1 MSNPFPGMDPYLEG
15 PLWNV
20 VHRNLID
27 ELARQLMTKL
37 PDRYLALTEERVV
50 LATHDPIEWTEPQ
63 VRYPDVGVYHDA
75 SETPDEGVATM
86 PGVTVTAPLV
96 LKAVMPESWTQPF
109 IEIRDAVSRELVT
122 SIEVL
127 SPTNKRGDGLAKY
140 QERRRELLAAPA
152 HFIEIDLL
160 RIGERF
166 PVTTPLP
173 SVPYFVFLS
182 RANRRPRIETWPIA
196 LDQPLPTIPIS
207 LLAGD
212 PDVTLDIQSA
222 LQTIYRLFKY
232 HRAADHSGTPRE
244 PLSPEQTAWAE
255 ERLRLAGLRQA
266 VE

>member
-50 LATHDPIEWTEPQ
+50 LATLDPIEWTERQ

-75 SETPDEGVATM
+75 GGIAGEATEAA
-86 PGVTVTAPLV
+86 GATATAPLV
-96 LKAVMPESWTQPF
+96 FKAMMPESLTQPF

-122 SIEVL
+122 VIEVI
-127 SPTNKRGDGLAKY
+127 SPTNKRGDGLAKD
-140 QERRRELLAAPA
+140 QDRRRELLVGPA
-152 HFIEIDLL
+152 HLIEIDLL

-182 RANRRPRIETWPIA
+182 RANRRPRVETWPIA
-196 LDQPLPTIPIS
+196 LDQPLPTIPIP
-207 LLAGD
+207 LLAND
-212 PDVTLDIQSA
+212 ADVVLDLQLA
-222 LQTIYRLFKY
+222 FQTIYGLFKY

-244 PLSPEQTAWAE
+244 PLSSEQAAWAE
-255 ERLRLAGLRQA
+255 ERLRNAGLR
-266 VE
+266 

>member
-50 LATHDPIEWTEPQ
+50 LATFDASEWSERQ
-63 VRYPDVGVYHDA
+63 VRFPDVGIFHEEWTSLGNGTTEA
-75 SETPDEGVATM
+75 AGETESS
-86 PGVTVTAPLV
+86 PL
-96 LKAVMPESWTQPF
+96 LLEAVMPETWALPF
-109 IEIRDAVSRELVT
+109 VEIRDAASRELVA

-127 SPTNKRGDGLAKY
+127 SPTNKRGEGLAQY
-140 QERRRELLAAPA
+140 RERRRELLAAPA

-173 SVPYFVFLS
+173 SVPYFVFVS
-182 RANRRPRIETWPIA
+182 RANRRPRVETWPIA
-196 LDQPLPTIPIS
+196 LDQPLPTIPVP
-207 LLAGD
+207 LLTGD
-212 PDVTLDIQSA
+212 QDVMLDLQLA

-232 HRAADHSGTPRE
+232 HRAADHSGNPQV
-244 PLSPEQTAWAE
+244 PLSYEQSEWAI
-255 ERLRLAGLRQA
+255 ERLRLAGLR
-266 VE
+266 

>member
-50 LATHDPIEWTEPQ
+50 LATLDPIEWTERQ
-63 VRYPDVGVYHDA
+63 VRYPDVGVYHDTV
-75 SETPDEGVATM
+75 ETLDEGTAAASAT
-86 PGVTVTAPLV
+86 TTAPLV
-96 LKAVMPESWTQPF
+96 LEAVMPESLTQPF
-109 IEIRDAVSRELVT
+109 IEIRDGVSRELVA

-140 QERRRELLAAPA
+140 QERRRELLAGPA

-182 RANRRPRIETWPIA
+182 RANRRPRVETWPIA
-196 LDQPLPTIPIS
+196 LDQPLPTIPIP
-207 LLAGD
+207 LLTGD
-212 PDVTLDIQSA
+212 SDILLDIQLA
-222 LQTIYRLFKY
+222 FQTIYRLFKY
-232 HRAADHSGTPRE
+232 HRAADHSGAPRA
-244 PLSPEQTAWAE
+244 PLSPEQATWAE
-255 ERLRLAGLRQA
+255 ERLRLTGLR
-266 VE
+266 

>member
-50 LATHDPIEWTEPQ
+50 LATLDPIEWTEQ
-63 VRYPDVGVYHDA
+63 RVRYPDVGVYHDA
-75 SETPDEGVATM
+75 GEAPNDGTTTTA
-86 PGVTVTAPLV
+86 TAPLV
-96 LKAVMPESWTQPF
+96 LEAVMPESLTQPF
-109 IEIRDAVSRELVT
+109 IVIRDAASRELVA

-140 QERRRELLAAPA
+140 QQRRRELLAGPA
-152 HFIEIDLL
+152 HFVEIDLL

-166 PVTTPLP
+166 PVPTPLP

-182 RANRRPRIETWPIA
+182 RANRRPRVETWPIA
-196 LDQPLPTIPIS
+196 LDQPLPEVPIP

-212 PDVTLDIQSA
+212 PDVMLDIQLA
-222 LQTIYRLFKY
+222 FQTIYSLFKY
-232 HRAADHSGTPRE
+232 HRAADHTGDPRE
-244 PLSPEQTAWAE
+244 SLSTEQAAWAE
-255 ERLRLAGLRQA
+255 ERLRLAGLR
-266 VE
+266 

>member
-50 LATHDPIEWTEPQ
+50 LATLDPIEWTERQ
-63 VRYPDVGVYHDA
+63 VRYPDVGVYRDA
-75 SETPDEGVATM
+75 VETHDEGAAAA
-86 PGVTVTAPLV
+86 GVTATAPL
-96 LKAVMPESWTQPF
+96 LLEAVMPESLVQPF
-109 IEIRDAVSRELVT
+109 IEIRDAASRELVA

-140 QERRRELLAAPA
+140 RERRRELLAGPA

-166 PVTTPLP
+166 PVTTSLP

-182 RANRRPRIETWPIA
+182 RANQRPRVETWPIP
-196 LDQPLPTIPIS
+196 LDQPLPTIPIP

-212 PDVTLDIQSA
+212 ADVMLDIQSA

-232 HRAADHSGTPRE
+232 HRAADHTGDPRE
-244 PLSPEQTAWAE
+244 PLSPEQAAWAE
-255 ERLRLAGLRQA
+255 ERLRLAGLR
-266 VE
+266 

>member
-50 LATHDPIEWTEPQ
+50 LATLDPIEWTERQ
-63 VRYPDVGVYHDA
+63 VRYPDVGVYRDTG
-75 SETPDEGVATM
+75 ETLDEGMAAVPGATA
-86 PGVTVTAPLV
+86 TAPLM
-96 LKAVMPESWTQPF
+96 LEAVMPESLTQPF

-127 SPTNKRGDGLAKY
+127 SPTNKRGSGLAKY
-140 QERRRELLAAPA
+140 RKRRRKLLAGPA
-152 HFIEIDLL
+152 HLIEIDLL
-160 RIGERF
+160 RIGKRF

-182 RANRRPRIETWPIA
+182 RANCRPRIETWPIA
-196 LDQPLPTIPIS
+196 LDQPLPTIPIP
-207 LLAGD
+207 LLADD
-212 PDVTLDIQSA
+212 PDVLLDIQSA

-244 PLSPEQTAWAE
+244 PLSPEQTAWTE
-255 ERLRLAGLRQA
+255 ERLHLAGLR
-266 VE
+266 

>member
-37 PDRYLALTEERVV
+37 PDRYLAVTEERVV
-50 LATHDPIEWTEPQ
+50 LATLDPIEWTERQ
-63 VRYPDVGVYHDA
+63 VRYPDVRVFHDA
-75 SETPDEGVATM
+75 GETPGGQTGLEPEATVA
-86 PGVTVTAPLV
+86 APLV
-96 LKAVMPESWTQPF
+96 LKAVMPESLTQPF
-109 IEIRDAVSRELVT
+109 IEIRDAASRELVA

-140 QERRRELLAAPA
+140 QERRRELLAGPA
-152 HFIEIDLL
+152 HFVEIDLL

-182 RANRRPRIETWPIA
+182 RANRRPRVETWPIA
-196 LDQPLPTIPIS
+196 LDQPLPTIPIP

-212 PDVTLDIQSA
+212 SDVTLDIQSA
-222 LQTIYRLFKY
+222 FQTIYRLFKY
-232 HRAADHSGTPRE
+232 DRAADHSGAPRE
-244 PLSPEQTAWAE
+244 PLSPEQSAWAD
-255 ERLRLAGLRQA
+255 ERLRLAGLR
-266 VE
+266 

>member
-50 LATHDPIEWTEPQ
+50 LTTVDSSEWSESQ
-63 VRYPDVGVYHDA
+63 VRFPDVGIFHDA
-75 SETPDEGVATM
+75 GTALGHGTTAAAGATESS
-86 PGVTVTAPLV
+86 PL
-96 LKAVMPESWTQPF
+96 LLDAVMPETWTLPF
-109 IEIRDAVSRELVT
+109 VEIRDAASRELVA

-127 SPTNKRGDGLAKY
+127 SPTNKRGEGLAQY
-140 QERRRELLAAPA
+140 RERRRELLSCPA

-160 RIGERF
+160 RSGERF

-173 SVPYFVFLS
+173 SVPYFVFVS
-182 RANRRPRIETWPIA
+182 RASRRPRVETWPIA
-196 LDQPLPTIPIS
+196 LDQPLPTIPVP
-207 LLAGD
+207 LLNSD
-212 PDVTLDIQSA
+212 EDVMLDLQAA

-232 HRAADHSGTPRE
+232 HRAADHSGPPQV
-244 PLSPEQTAWAE
+244 PLSPEQSDWAN
-255 ERLRLAGLRQA
+255 ERLRLAGLR
-266 VE
+266 